1 MKVLICDDE
10 RELRALIG
18 FALRQA
24 GYLVI
29 EAPDGERALELV
41 KSEQPNLVIL
51 DINLPGM
58 DGFEV
63 CRRVRGLSQAPVMM
77 LSVRAGEDDQVQG
90 LDVGAD
96 DYLVKPFSPRTLLA
110 RVRALLRRHGSE
122 RPATLE
128 TGILL
133 LDPDVLTVSLRG
145 ASPLTLTPLEFRLLQ
160 GLVAQEGRT
169 ISAEKLVT
177 HVWGSR
183 IGPDRQQLKQLVHRL
198 RQKIEVDPAE
208 PTLVRTVA
216 GVGYRLVASE
226 E

>member
-1 MKVLICDDE
+1 
-10 RELRALIG
+10 
-18 FALRQA
+18 
-24 GYLVI
+24 
-29 EAPDGERALELV
+29 
-41 KSEQPNLVIL
+41 
-51 DINLPGM
+51 
-58 DGFEV
+58 
-63 CRRVRGLSQAPVMM
+63 
-77 LSVRAGEDDQVQG
+77 

-122 RPATLE
+122 RPASLE

-133 LDPDVLTVSLRG
+133 LDPDALTVSLRG
-145 ASPLTLTPLEFRLLQ
+145 AAPLALTPLEFRLLH

-169 ISAEKLVT
+169 ISAETLVT